1 MLNKTS
7 TSELPTATLKIGCPN
22 CGWMRTEGNI
32 KTCPKCGV
40 TLTYVSFVKEPA
52 VNLNVPKGVACE
64 KATVCPDASKRCLAS
79 VNSQTLVCLPSR
91 RWVYCYSWRTFL
103 GLIFVKDVGVY
114 HMASCPC
121 CGADLVEILKKRAD
135 NV

>member
-1 MLNKTS
+1 MFMLNKTLA
-7 TSELPTATLKIGCPN
+7 SELPTATLKIGCPN

-32 KTCPKCGV
+32 KTCPKCGS
-40 TLTYVSFVKEPA
+40 TLTYVSFVKEP
-52 VNLNVPKGVACE
+52 VTLKGMACE
-64 KATVCPDASKRCLAS
+64 KATVCPDASERCLAS

-91 RWVYCYSWRTFL
+91 RWIYCYSWRTFL

-114 HMASCPC
+114 HMPTCPC
-121 CGADLVEILKKRAD
+121 CGADLAGILRKRAN